1 MHCSYQQV
9 NAFAGPS
16 PQGRHRYENECQRQ
30 VRTVTKRVYKLART
44 LPRSA
49 SKPLFK
55 MGILIVIL
63 ALTLGLAW
71 RAQVVQR
78 CWKPADSEG
87 RAGDDSGLIDACA
100 RASVLVLMSLLGL
113 LVLGVMYGNVMGA
126 GNTSH

>member
-1 MHCSYQQV
+1 
-9 NAFAGPS
+9 
-16 PQGRHRYENECQRQ
+16 
-30 VRTVTKRVYKLART
+30 
-44 LPRSA
+44 
-49 SKPLFK
+49 

-71 RAQVVQR
+71 RAEVVQR
-78 CWKPADSEG
+78 CWKPADSEARG
-87 RAGDDSGLIDACA
+87 GGDDSGLIDACA